1 MNAGSIGPGSGAP
14 VKVKFDRLIAY
25 STLQLPLAMAA
36 LPVVLNVSHF
46 YGEILKLSLQIMGP
60 IFIFARVVDAIQD
73 PVIGL
78 ISDRFT
84 RRGKRGRLAFVALMI
99 PVLAAGF
106 YMLFDPPDAWFGNQ
120 TRMALWLI
128 AALLLVHLGYSG
140 VSISYHSH
148 GAELTDDYNERT
160 KVTVGREVF
169 GLLGMTLAVV
179 LPTWLTFRLG
189 DSDGYMTLGLLFL
202 PILVLF
208 SLPTLIGA
216 GPSVHPPV
224 IHAERNPFIAFF
236 APLKNRLFRRLL
248 LVFVVNGAALGV
260 AVTVMLFYVEHVLKG
275 GKLQAG
281 IILLVYFIAGA
292 ASVPLWLMLSKRTSK
307 AAAWFVGMI
316 MTALAMACAI
326 FIGPGDFYWFLAISV
341 ITGLGI
347 GADYGLPPS
356 ILADVINSTEGG
368 DSRGKTGTY
377 FGLWALATKLATAIG
392 AAGSLPVA
400 ALLGFNPAK
409 GLYGTTALIIAYIV
423 LPVLIK
429 IVAALLIWF
438 IRIEAVR
445 GSVRDELLGP
455 RLA

>member
-1 MNAGSIGPGSGAP
+1 VNVGSTGHVSGAP
-14 VKVKFDRLIAY
+14 VKVKFDRLVAY

-46 YGEILKLSLQIMGP
+46 YGEVLKLSLQIMGP
-60 IFIFARVVDAIQD
+60 IFIFARIVDAVQD

-84 RRGKRGRLAFVALMI
+84 RHGKRGRLAFVALMT
-99 PVLAAGF
+99 PLLAGGF

-120 TRMALWLI
+120 TMMALWLI

-140 VSISYHSH
+140 VSISYHAH

-179 LPTWLTFRLG
+179 LPTWLTFRFG
-189 DSDGYMTLGLLFL
+189 DSDGYMALGLVFL
-202 PILVLF
+202 PIVVLF
-208 SLPTLIGA
+208 SAPTLLWA

-224 IHAERNPFIAFF
+224 IHTERNAFISFF
-236 APLKNRLFRRLL
+236 QPLKNRLFRRLL

-281 IILLVYFIAGA
+281 IILLTYFIAGA
-292 ASVPLWLMLSKRTSK
+292 ASVPLWLLLSRRLGK
-307 AAAWFVGMI
+307 AAAWFVGI
-316 MTALAMACAI
+316 VMTAIAMATAV

-341 ITGLGI
+341 VTGLGI

-368 DSRGKTGTY
+368 DSKGKTGTY

-400 ALLGFNPAK
+400 AMLGFNPAK
-409 GLYGTTALIIAYIV
+409 SQYSASALVIVYIV
-423 LPVLIK
+423 LPVAIK
-429 IVAALLIWF
+429 IGAALLIWF
-438 IRIEAVR
+438 IRIEAER
-445 GSVRDELLGP
+445 GSVRDELM
-455 RLA
+455 R

>member
-1 MNAGSIGPGSGAP
+1 MNAGPTGHGGVP
-14 VKVKFDRLIAY
+14 VKIKLDRLVAY

-46 YGEILKLSLQIMGP
+46 YGEILKLSLQVMGP

-84 RRGKRGRLAFVALMI
+84 RYGRRGRLAFVAMMV
-99 PVLAAGF
+99 PFLAGGF
-106 YMLFDPPDAWFGNQ
+106 YMLFDPPTALFGNQ
-120 TRMALWLI
+120 TMMAVWLI

-140 VSISYHSH
+140 VSISYHAH

-160 KVTVGREVF
+160 RVTVGREVF

-179 LPTWLTFRLG
+179 LPTYLTAKLG
-189 DSDGYMTLGLLFL
+189 DSQGYMMLGALFVPIVLLFG
-202 PILVLF
+202 I
-208 SLPTLIGA
+208 PTFAWA

-224 IHAERNPFIAFF
+224 IHHGNPFVSFF

-248 LVFVVNGAALGV
+248 LVFVINGAALGV

-281 IILLVYFIAGA
+281 LILLTYFIAGA
-292 ASVPLWLMLSKRTSK
+292 ASVPLWLLLSKRLSK
-307 AAAWFVGMI
+307 AAAWFVGMVL
-316 MTALAMACAI
+316 TAIAMSCAI
-326 FIGPGDFYWFLAISV
+326 FIGAGDFYWFLAISV
-341 ITGLGI
+341 VTGLGV

-356 ILADVINSTEGG
+356 ILADIINSPEGG
-368 DSRGKTGTY
+368 DSKGKTGTY

-400 ALLGFNPAK
+400 AMLGFNPAK
-409 GLYGTTALIIAYIV
+409 GLYSTSALVFVYIV
-423 LPVLIK
+423 LPVGIK
-429 IVAALLIWF
+429 IIAAILIWM
-438 IRIEAVR
+438 IRIEAER
-445 GSVRDELLGP
+445 GSVRDELMGA
-455 RLA
+455 R